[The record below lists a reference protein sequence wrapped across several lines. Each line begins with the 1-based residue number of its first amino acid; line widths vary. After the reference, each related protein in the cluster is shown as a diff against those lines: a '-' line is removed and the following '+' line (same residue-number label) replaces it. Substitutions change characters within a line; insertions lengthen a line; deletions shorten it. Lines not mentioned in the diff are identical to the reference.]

1 MVTKIEAGK
10 IFIFLP
16 YSLLKR
22 AGAIRLKVNFCLFCL
37 GAVSNVMHT
46 EVSQWICCIALMAE
60 RKTKSE
66 KRAGFDDEPAKGR

>member
-1 MVTKIEAGK
+1 MMVTKIEAGT

-37 GAVSNVMHT
+37 GAVSNVMRAHRGQSVDLLHST
-46 EVSQWICCIALMAE
+46 NGREEDEIRKKGWI
-60 RKTKSE
+60 
-66 KRAGFDDEPAKGR
+66 